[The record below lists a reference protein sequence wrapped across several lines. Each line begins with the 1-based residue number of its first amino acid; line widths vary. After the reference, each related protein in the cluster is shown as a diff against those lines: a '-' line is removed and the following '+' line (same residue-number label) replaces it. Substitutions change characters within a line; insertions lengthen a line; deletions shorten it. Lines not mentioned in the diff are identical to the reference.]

1 MKSIAFSILVI
12 GAAAADAAECR
23 YEARREAALDAAG
36 ATAVFV
42 HGEAGG
48 LRVEGQPGLREV
60 RVEGRAC
67 ASSQELLE
75 RTRVR
80 AEKSGGQLRVVAE
93 VPDSQGWGWRDGGAT
108 LDLVV
113 RVPESLRVEIEDGS
127 GSLQVSRVGAL
138 SIADGS
144 GEVEIEDV
152 NGDLRIRDGSGSIRA
167 RNIAGS
173 VTIEADGSGGIEL
186 RDVRGSVVVE
196 EDGSGGIDVEDV
208 GGDLRVSKGGSGGV
222 QHANV
227 RGQVSVPGRGRHRRR

>member
-1 MKSIAFSILVI
+1 MKSIAFSILVM
-12 GAAAADAAECR
+12 GAAGADAAECR
-23 YEARREAALDAAG
+23 YEARRDVAVDAAG

-48 LRVEGQPGLREV
+48 LRVEGAPGLREV

-80 AEKSGGQLRVVAE
+80 ADKSGGQLRVVAE
-93 VPDSQGWGWRDGGAT
+93 VPDSQGWGWRDGGAS

-113 RVPESLRVEIEDGS
+113 RVPENLRVEIEDGS

-138 SIADGS
+138 SIEDGS
-144 GEVEIEDV
+144 GEIEVEDV
-152 NGDLRIRDGSGSIRA
+152 HGDLRIRDGSGSIRA

-173 VTIEADGSGGIEL
+173 VTIE
-186 RDVRGSVVVE
+186 

-208 GGDLRVSKGGSGGV
+208 SGDLRVSKDGSGGV
-222 QHANV
+222 HHSNV
-227 RGQVSVPGRGRHRRR
+227 RGQVNVPSRSRHRRR